1 MTVQI
6 FLYNLVALP
15 IILLLSIIFSIFN
28 TKIRKGLIGRFNSF
42 SALKSFPTN
51 KFSQIYWFHCASFG
65 EYQQVETLIE
75 QIKERDQGIGI
86 ITSFFS
92 PSGFENVND
101 KNIDLKIYLPFDSI
115 LSSFRALRIVKP
127 SKIFFTSSDFW
138 PSFLFVSQKLQIETI
153 LTCATFKD
161 KYKPFYK
168 MFNKIF
174 CLTESD
180 FEFLTVS
187 YGGSVKSDKVFI
199 AGNPRYDRI
208 INNLKFDSY
217 KPNKIHTNEMLIMAS
232 MWPTD
237 NRVIFEN
244 IIKSSFFK
252 KFKKL
257 IVVPHEISTENIN
270 YYCSYLDKYK
280 ISYSIINEYQDCIDI
295 KEKFII
301 VNKVGFLSK
310 LYLHSSIA
318 YVGGGFS
325 KNGIH
330 NIVEPAAAYNPVI
343 FGDNITNSNH
353 LEAELFHKFNAGT
366 IVSSYK
372 EFEEKIDWFLDRV
385 NYNYSSSM
393 AREIVVKNSGST
405 EKILKELYE

>member
-1 MTVQI
+1 MMVLI

-75 QIKERDQGIGI
+75 QIKKRDQGIGI

-101 KNIDLKIYLPFDSI
+101 RNIDLKIYLPFDFI
-115 LSSFRALRIVKP
+115 FSSFRALRIVKP

-138 PSFLFVSQKLQIETI
+138 PSFLFAANQLNISTV
-153 LTCATFKD
+153 LTSARYRKSYNIFL
-161 KYKPFYK
+161 K

-174 CLTESD
+174 CVSD
-180 FEFLTVS
+180 NDYHQIKMNISNDEI
-187 YGGSVKSDKVFI
+187 YKI
-199 AGNPRYDRI
+199 GNPRYDRI
-208 INNLKFDSY
+208 LNNLENVEYKLDSSRQDEG
-217 KPNKIHTNEMLIMAS
+217 NILIFAS
-232 MWPTD
+232 MWDED
-237 NRVIFEN
+237 NKIIFEKFIN
-244 IIKSSFFK
+244 SPLVNHFEKVII
-252 KFKKL
+252 
-257 IVVPHEISTENIN
+257 VPHEVTDYHLN
-270 YYCSYLDKYK
+270 YYFSALENNDLSFKKINQYQNFNQFEEKY
-280 ISYSIINEYQDCIDI
+280 
-295 KEKFII
+295 II

-310 LYLHSSIA
+310 LYAQSTIT

-325 KNGIH
+325 KSGIH
-330 NIVEPAAAYNPVI
+330 NIIEPAAASNPVI
-343 FGDNITNSNH
+343 FGSNFLNSNKSDAEG
-353 LEAELFHKFNAGT
+353 LIDVSGGFSVDSYELFT
-366 IVSSYK
+366 
-372 EFEEKIDWFLDRV
+372 EKINWLLDKN
-385 NYNYSSSM
+385 NYNNSSKNCKTFVD
-393 AREIVVKNSGST
+393 ENSGST